1 MPVGL
6 VPHPGGMRDNSPMF
20 QHWGEQGKWWPV
32 PKGRLRDRAPF
43 QPSLRDSMISA
54 ALLRG
59 DMKAVLSALRRGLEG
74 PEHAAFVA
82 KPA

>member
-1 MPVGL
+1 
-6 VPHPGGMRDNSPMF
+6 
-20 QHWGEQGKWWPV
+20 
-32 PKGRLRDRAPF
+32 
-43 QPSLRDSMISA
+43 MISA